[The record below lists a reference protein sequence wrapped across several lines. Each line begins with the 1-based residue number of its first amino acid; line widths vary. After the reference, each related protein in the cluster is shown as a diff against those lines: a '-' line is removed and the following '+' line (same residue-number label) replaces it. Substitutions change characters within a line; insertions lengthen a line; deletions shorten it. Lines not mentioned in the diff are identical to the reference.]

1 VATTDEELDQ
11 KRQHVQKLRDQVAQ
25 EEAKRI
31 SREADL
37 VNDIAAAQ
45 LDAEATRLE
54 AQLAEAKRQN
64 KVTDVKEGA
73 STVLDAIKADQ
84 QQADAQAKAQ
94 EAAVVARE
102 KAAEDAAAAA
112 EKQKA
117 DEEAAAAKAKAD
129 AEAAANEQKEG

>member
-1 VATTDEELDQ
+1 MATTDEELDQ

-31 SREADL
+31 EREADL

-64 KVTDVKEGA
+64 KVNEVKSGA

-84 QQADAQAKAQ
+84 QQANEVAKAQ
-94 EAAVVARE
+94 EAAA
-102 KAAEDAAAAA
+102 KAEDAPPP
-112 EKQKA
+112 EGDDDN
-117 DEEAAAAKAKAD
+117 DE
-129 AEAAANEQKEG
+129 NKEV